1 MDYEFISIDNYQI
14 LVYNHRGFMSL
25 ADVIKLLKC
34 EYDKIKNDLEN
45 RANNE
50 NNTDVE
56 HISYND
62 EPYYSLDIIVLNA
75 FDYDYKAA
83 FKLYESALK
92 KKIVFTDFVKN
103 TMTTE
108 KASFEKLSAIV
119 RNNKNLIKTFYKY
132 EDTVKEDNYYGN
144 PGYITLESL
153 QILIG
158 LIKESYDFDDNFG
171 VIKDYSTLLDILY
184 FTNSAFSDDDSK
196 EIEFGDE
203 DDISYAVKT
212 MYNIIKMKPFV
223 SGNEIIATF
232 IAYYYLEQ
240 SSLIEDEGTKITT
253 CEDIILAS
261 GLIINSTDDNVVNTL
276 KKAKSLLAKH
286 YALSNSQTMNKLKPI
301 IDTSKEGI
309 MNYIISSIEDF
320 YGYQGYYEYYK
331 GKSCV
336 YKIHYHGSY
345 NGISLNKA
353 KTFVSDKTLYF
364 KGTLYCFSEAPTDLI
379 DRETFLKDIVEEI
392 EYRSYNDVI
401 IPFLN
406 KIKNKVKSYFDLDS
420 ISIKFDF
427 ETKTKF
433 DENYEW

>member
-14 LVYNHRGFMSL
+14 LVHDHRGFMSL
-25 ADVIKLLKC
+25 TDVIKLLNGKQN
-34 EYDKIKNDLEN
+34 EIKSDLDS
-45 RANNE
+45 RADNE
-50 NNTDVE
+50 NNTDVDR
-56 HISYND
+56 ISYLS
-62 EPYYSLDIIVLNA
+62 EVYYSLDIIVLNA
-75 FDYDYKAA
+75 FDYDYKIA

-92 KKIVFTDFVKN
+92 NKIVFTDFVKD

-108 KASFEKLSAIV
+108 KASFKKLNAIV
-119 RNNKNLIKTFYKY
+119 RNNKNLIKAFYKY
-132 EDTVKEDNYYGN
+132 EDTVKEDDYYGN

-184 FTNSAFSDDDSK
+184 FTNSAFFDDDSK
-196 EIEFGDE
+196 EIEFGE
-203 DDISYAVKT
+203 DDIAYAVKT
-212 MYNIIKMKPFV
+212 MYNIIKKKPFV
-223 SGNEIIATF
+223 SGNEIIAAF

-240 SSLIEDEGTKITT
+240 SNLIEDEGTKITT

-286 YALSNSQTMNKLKPI
+286 YAFSNSQTMDKLKPI

-320 YGYQGYYEYYK
+320 HGYQGYYEYYK

-345 NGISLNKA
+345 NGIYLNES
-353 KTFVSDKTLYF
+353 KTFISDKTLYF
-364 KGTLYCFSEAPTDLI
+364 KGNLYCFSEAPSDLI

-392 EYRSYNDVI
+392 KYRSYNDVI
-401 IPFLN
+401 IPFLK
-406 KIKNKVKSYFDLDS
+406 KIKNKVKPYFDLDS

-427 ETKTKF
+427 ETKIKF
-433 DENYEW
+433 DEDYDW